1 MQILSTVDP
10 KVAVAATR
18 GPNAI
23 IQFLIVIYYGM
34 SLSVAEFGQLSILM
48 ILIGLNYGFIDFG
61 TNNTIVTKNLTKLTY
76 TRLQSLNF
84 FFAFSLGLI
93 YFVLSKIEFNLFNF
107 GLNFSKT
114 LAYFLPLLI
123 IYSLTI
129 VPYARLHKA
138 LRLKQLALVDF
149 FPVLSMLFT
158 VPMFLNLG
166 FGITTL
172 MLSVG
177 IQVLLRFIV
186 LKFFYGQIIR
196 LSFINNIPYMTLAR
210 QYLSNLVVYM
220 TSKLDQLM
228 VASFLSAETLGFY
241 SFLKQ
246 ILNYPISLLIAIY
259 SQITFPFF
267 SRYRRTIKR
276 INRTLISALMILSSI
291 VFFYF
296 ALLALI
302 PPDFMQK
309 SIEMWDFRG
318 ELAFLIM
325 GLSFS
330 RILFDALSTMSIAVG
345 FIAQQL
351 KINICYLLLVLV
363 CGLLLPLLGL
373 SNYLLIL
380 ISSALRISIFIY
392 ISTFNKLKSG

>member
-18 GPNAI
+18 GANAI

-380 ISSALRISIFIY
+380 ISSALLISIFIY